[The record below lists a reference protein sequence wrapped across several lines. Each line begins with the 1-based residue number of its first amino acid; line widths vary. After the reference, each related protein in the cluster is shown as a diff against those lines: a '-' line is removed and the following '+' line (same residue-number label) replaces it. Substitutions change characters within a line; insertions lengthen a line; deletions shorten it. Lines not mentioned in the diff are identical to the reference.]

1 MKYVKRHGYS
11 LNMSTPKFIHTV
23 SHTMN
28 PLALLPKC
36 VFTHFTSTTT
46 IFSELKPPHTWTTE
60 KFFKLLFLL
69 PFLSQS
75 ASNSA
80 ARATSERI
88 TLQIGIFFVNCTLA
102 ISAIQSNNQ
111 VQLESHTTNIC

>member
-36 VFTHFTSTTT
+36 VFIHFTSTTT

-88 TLQIGIFFVNCTLA
+88 TLRIGIFFVNCTLA